1 MPFSQE
7 DLMALAGLVITAAG
21 GGFGVARLQ
30 KAPPPALP
38 SGGDGSETL
47 QAIERVGL
55 KVDSVSRQLG
65 NVKNVVDG
73 VGAVDFFIW
82 VSLLGLKLPD
92 QGRLC
97 FRPQALNYLRPLLGQ
112 GHPREVWWTAYSCH

>member
-7 DLMALAGLVITAAG
+7 DLTALAGIVIAAAG

-30 KAPPPALP
+30 KSTPPPASP

-73 VGAVDFFIW
+73 LAGDIDSAKHEIER
-82 VSLLGLKLPD
+82 LKPD
-92 QGRLC
+92 VAHALGRLAVLES
-97 FRPQALNYLRPLLGQ
+97 RMLPKQ
-112 GHPREVWWTAYSCH
+112 

>member
-7 DLMALAGLVITAAG
+7 DLTALAGLVIAAAG
-21 GGFGVARLQ
+21 GGFGVAKLQ
-30 KAPPPALP
+30 KTPPPVSP
-38 SGGDGSETL
+38 SGGDGGETL

-73 VGAVDFFIW
+73 LAGDIDSAKHEIER
-82 VSLLGLKLPD
+82 LKPD
-92 QGRLC
+92 VAHALGRLAVLES
-97 FRPQALNYLRPLLGQ
+97 RMLPKQ
-112 GHPREVWWTAYSCH
+112 